1 MTHGRD
7 VPPVDR
13 AHPLVQ
19 RDNILPRN
27 EKKSKGENYEQDK
40 KKKRMRNQGN
50 SLVRAWAALLIRT
63 EGGRMLSWEIKMLM
77 SEIDKR
83 RKPLFLSSRFLS
95 ADPDLLSLLRI
106 SEHQSPFVKG
116 LLWR

>member
-27 EKKSKGENYEQDK
+27 EKKIKGRKLRTRQK
-40 KKKRMRNQGN
+40 KKKDEEPGKLTRQG
-50 SLVRAWAALLIRT
+50 LGCALDPNR
-63 EGGRMLSWEIKMLM
+63 GGENAQLG
-77 SEIDKR
+77 DKN
-83 RKPLFLSSRFLS
+83 
-95 ADPDLLSLLRI
+95 AN
-106 SEHQSPFVKG
+106 E
-116 LLWR
+116 

>member
-1 MTHGRD
+1 
-7 VPPVDR
+7 
-13 AHPLVQ
+13 
-19 RDNILPRN
+19 
-27 EKKSKGENYEQDK
+27 
-40 KKKRMRNQGN
+40 
-50 SLVRAWAALLIRT
+50 
-63 EGGRMLSWEIKMLM
+63 MLSWEIKMLM